1 MPWNKKGGGGWQ
13 GGGGNGGGD
22 GGGPWG
28 QKPSGGGGPRGGG
41 GGPGTP
47 PDLEDLIRKGQDRL
61 KTVLPQGGGGK
72 SPWIIGL
79 IAVGALWFFNSFHTV
94 EAEEQGLVLRLG
106 EYNRTVL
113 PGLRFAAWP
122 IETIEKLP
130 VESVSQID
138 FGGNDRNS
146 SNLMLAGDQ
155 NLINVEFKV
164 QWKIGDPQ
172 MYLFNIRE
180 QEMLVR
186 TVSESAMREI
196 VGRTR
201 AEDFRTQGRLDA
213 QAQVRELIQAALDSY
228 NAGISILGVLLERAD
243 PPPPVADAFEEVQR
257 AEQNQ
262 NQFIREAEQYR
273 NQVLGKAR
281 GESSKIV
288 EDAKGYTAR
297 VVNEAEGEAQRFN
310 SIFAEY
316 SKAKDVTRKRLFLE
330 MMENV
335 MSNSNKVILEGNSG
349 GQGGT
354 GVVPYLPLPEIQK
367 RQQSSGSNQ

>member
-1 MPWNKKGGGGWQ
+1 MPWNKKGGGWQ

-22 GGGPWG
+22 GPWG
-28 QKPSGGGGPRGGG
+28 QKPSSGGGGGG

-79 IAVGALWFFNSFHTV
+79 IALVAVWGFNSFQAV

-122 IETIEKLP
+122 IETMEKLP
-130 VESVSQID
+130 VESVSQIN
-138 FGGNDRNS
+138 FGGTDRNS

-164 QWKIGDPQ
+164 QWKIGNPEN
-172 MYLFNIRE
+172 YLFNVRD
-180 QEMLVR
+180 QEKLVR

-201 AEDFRTQGRLDA
+201 AEEFRTQGRLDA

-228 NAGISILGVLLERAD
+228 QAGISILGVLLERAD
-243 PPPPVADAFEEVQR
+243 PPPQVADAFEEVQR

-310 SIFAEY
+310 AVLAEY

-335 MSNSNKVILEGNSG
+335 MSNTNKVIVEGNSG

-367 RQQSSGSNQ
+367 RQQTSGGNQ

>member
-22 GGGPWG
+22 GDGPWG

-41 GGPGTP
+41 GPVTP

-79 IAVGALWFFNSFHTV
+79 IAIGALWFFNSFHTV

-106 EYNRTVL
+106 EYNRTVM

-122 IETIEKLP
+122 IETMEKLP

-138 FGGNDRNS
+138 FGGSDRNS

-164 QWKIGDPQ
+164 QWKIADPQ
-172 MYLFNIRE
+172 QYLFNVRD

-228 NAGISILGVLLERAD
+228 KAGISILGVLLERAD

-262 NQFIREAEQYR
+262 NQFIREAETYR

-288 EDAKGYTAR
+288 EDAKCYTAR
-297 VVNEAEGEAQRFN
+297 IVNEAEGEAQRFN
-310 SIFAEY
+310 SIYTEY
-316 SKAKDVTRKRLFLE
+316 SKAKEVTRIRLFLE
-330 MMENV
+330 MMEGV
-335 MSNSNKVILEGNSG
+335 MSNSNKVIVEGNSG

-367 RQQSSGSNQ
+367 RQQSSGGNQ

>member
-22 GGGPWG
+22 GDGPWG
-28 QKPSGGGGPRGGG
+28 QKPSGGGGPRGG

-79 IAVGALWFFNSFHTV
+79 IAIGALWFFNSFHTV

-106 EYNRTVL
+106 EYNRTVM

-122 IETIEKLP
+122 IETMEKLP

-138 FGGNDRNS
+138 FGGSDRNS

-164 QWKIGDPQ
+164 QWKIADPQ
-172 MYLFNIRE
+172 EYLFNIRD

-262 NQFIREAEQYR
+262 NQFIREAETYR

-310 SIFAEY
+310 SIYTEY
-316 SKAKDVTRKRLFLE
+316 SKAKEVTRKRLFLE

-335 MSNSNKVILEGNSG
+335 MSNSNKVIVEGNSG

>member
-1 MPWNKKGGGGWQ
+1 MPWNKKGGGWQ
-13 GGGGNGGGD
+13 GGGDGNGNGGGD
-22 GGGPWG
+22 GPWG
-28 QKPSGGGGPRGGG
+28 QKPSGGGGNRGGG
-41 GGPGTP
+41 SGTP
-47 PDLEDLIRKGQDRL
+47 PDLEDLIRKGQERL

-79 IAVGALWFFNSFHTV
+79 IAIGALWAFNSFHTV
-94 EAEEQGLVLRLG
+94 EAEEQGVVLRLG

-113 PGLRFAAWP
+113 PGLKFAAWP
-122 IETIEKLP
+122 IETMEKLP
-130 VESVSQID
+130 VESVSQIN
-138 FGGNDRNS
+138 FGGTDRNS

-164 QWKIGDPQ
+164 QWKIADPQ
-172 MYLFNIRE
+172 KYLFNVRD

-213 QAQVRELIQAALDSY
+213 QAQVRELIQEALDSY

-297 VVNEAEGEAQRFN
+297 IVNEAEGEAQRFN
-310 SIFAEY
+310 AIYAEY
-316 SKAKDVTRKRLFLE
+316 AKAKDVTRKRLFLE
-330 MMENV
+330 MMEDV
-335 MSNSNKVILEGNSG
+335 MSKSNKVIVEGNAG
-349 GQGGT
+349 GQGGA
-354 GVVPYLPLPEIQK
+354 GVVPYLPLPEVQK
-367 RQQSSGSNQ
+367 RQQSTGSNQ

>member
-22 GGGPWG
+22 GPWG
-28 QKPSGGGGPRGGG
+28 QKPSGGGGPRGG

-122 IETIEKLP
+122 IETMEKLP
-130 VESVSQID
+130 VESVNQID
-138 FGGNDRNS
+138 FGGSDRNS
-146 SNLMLAGDQ
+146 NNLMLAGDQ

-164 QWKIGDPQ
+164 QWKINEPQ
-172 MYLFNIRE
+172 EYLFNVRE

-196 VGRTR
+196 VGRTQ
-201 AEDFRTQGRLDA
+201 AESFRTQGRLDA
-213 QAQVRELIQAALDSY
+213 QAQVRELIQASLDSY
-228 NAGISILGVLLERAD
+228 KAGISILGVLLERAD
-243 PPPPVADAFEEVQR
+243 PPPQVADAFEEVQR

-310 SIFAEY
+310 AIFEEY

-330 MMENV
+330 MMEGV
-335 MSNSNKVILEGNSG
+335 MSNTNKVIVEGSAG

-367 RQQSSGSNQ
+367 RQQASGGSQ

>member
-22 GGGPWG
+22 GPWG

-122 IETIEKLP
+122 IETMEKLP

-243 PPPPVADAFEEVQR
+243 PPPQVADAFEEVQR

-310 SIFAEY
+310 SIYAEY
-316 SKAKDVTRKRLFLE
+316 AKAKDVTRKRLFLE
-330 MMENV
+330 MMEGV
-335 MSNSNKVILEGNSG
+335 MSNSNKVIVEGNSG